1 MQSLVCITP
10 GKFEVL
16 IKEMLLALKRKVFAR
31 AAVNDLPLTVEELQH
46 DCLCYMHYQGK
57 PVKAS
62 RLFAGHEYDE
72 QVKRIAD
79 HFQQNPTRYEQ

>member
-31 AAVNDLPLTVEELQH
+31 AAVFPAELF
-46 DCLCYMHYQGK
+46 L
-57 PVKAS
+57 
-62 RLFAGHEYDE
+62 LF
-72 QVKRIAD
+72 QCP
-79 HFQQNPTRYEQ
+79 FLQNL